1 MADLHTSVSPLFRG
15 EITGLKFLYMNLAQH
30 SATKLTT
37 PQSPSQGGKKG
48 DVKNLQ
54 KKKCLQ
60 RNTIKTKQGMNYDST
75 P

>member
-1 MADLHTSVSPLFRG
+1 
-15 EITGLKFLYMNLAQH
+15 MNLAQH

-54 KKKCLQ
+54 KKEVFTEEYNKNQTGDEL
-60 RNTIKTKQGMNYDST
+60 
-75 P
+75 